1 MSNNILFNRF
11 LFLILLLFIK
21 RLTVWA
27 NDELKIIPDISKID
41 QFVGNTH
48 LMTCQGNQ
56 QLQWLEPNGRQL
68 TNQKGRVH
76 VEQRSMDLLLLVFDK
91 IEKEDNGIWTCI
103 STNHSAKRN
112 FTLNVYGNLL
122 LLLKLIIQLNIY

>member
-1 MSNNILFNRF
+1 
-11 LFLILLLFIK
+11 
-21 RLTVWA
+21 
-27 NDELKIIPDISKID
+27 
-41 QFVGNTH
+41 
-48 LMTCQGNQ
+48 MTCQGNQ
-56 QLQWLEPNGRQL
+56 PLQWLEPNGRQL

-122 LLLKLIIQLNIY
+122 LLQKLIIQLNNLLTNRH

>member
-1 MSNNILFNRF
+1 MDFVCSFV
-11 LFLILLLFIK
+11 LLFIK

-41 QFVGNTH
+41 HFVGNTY

-76 VEQRSMDLLLLVFDK
+76 VEQRSKDLLLLVFDK

-103 STNHSAKRN
+103 STNHTAKRN

-122 LLLKLIIQLNIY
+122 LY